1 MTTTPGSVK
10 KFTAE
15 VTALAP
21 DARVPDRTEGRA
33 QVTDEWAVHP
43 ARADKLFTL
52 FTRLRPARL
61 NKTFDAEI
69 RQIARTEVLIL
80 DDCPHHS
87 TRLRPATSTSSS
99 SSGSAGHS
107 RS

>member
-43 ARADKLFTL
+43 ARADKLFT
-52 FTRLRPARL
+52 RLRPARL
-61 NKTFDAEI
+61 DKTFDAEI
-69 RQIARTEVLIL
+69 RKIARAEVLIL

-99 SSGSAGHS
+99 SSGHAGNS